1 MGHAPDSGSAPRRV
15 IAVLGSG
22 ETSPTM
28 VTLHRELVARF
39 GSAPPAAVLLET
51 PYGFQE
57 NVADISARARSY
69 FARSVGLTVE
79 TATGLRG
86 AQDAGSAAG
95 LAALRAA
102 DWVFSGP
109 GSPTYALAHWRDSPV
124 ADTLRDHVRLG
135 RAMLVF
141 ASAAACTL
149 GSHALPVYEIYKAGS
164 PPHWIPGLDLLA
176 PLGLDVAVIPH
187 YDNAEGGTHDTRYCY
202 LGERRLRVLEAELPE
217 GTAVLGV
224 DEHTAIVVDR
234 DAGTVDVRGR
244 GGLTIRRHG
253 HSTIIPAGRRV
264 SLTELQDLVEG
275 GEVVRLRPAEPAPAV
290 PSPPPLSLP
299 DLVRAAEGRFDAALA
314 RHDAPTMV
322 ESILTLDRAIAEW
335 ADDTEEDEGADWA
348 RTVNHSLIVR
358 LGKAAEHPGDDLDEA
373 VRLLLAARTDLR
385 LSGRFAVADLIRSAL
400 TAMNVTVEDTPD
412 GTHWHRSP
420 PRPE

>member
-1 MGHAPDSGSAPRRV
+1 
-15 IAVLGSG
+15 
-22 ETSPTM
+22 M
-28 VTLHRELVARF
+28 VTLHRELIARF
-39 GSAPPAAVLLET
+39 GSTPPAAVLLET

-79 TATGLRG
+79 VATGLRG
-86 AQDAGSAAG
+86 AQDAGSGAG

-109 GSPTYALAHWRDSPV
+109 GSPTYALARWRESPV

-149 GSHALPVYEIYKAGS
+149 GSRALPVYEIYKAGS
-164 PPHWIPGLDLLA
+164 PPHWLPGLDLLA

-187 YDNAEGGTHDTRYCY
+187 YDNAEGGTHDTRYSY

-217 GTAVLGV
+217 GAAVLGV
-224 DEHTAIVVDR
+224 DEHTAVVIDR
-234 DAGTVDVRGR
+234 EAGTVDVRGR
-244 GGLTIRRHG
+244 GGLTIRKRG
-253 HSTIIPAGRRV
+253 ESTVIPAGRSI
-264 SLTELQDLVEG
+264 SLTELQDLAKDG
-275 GEVVRLRPAEPAPAV
+275 KAVRLHRPEPAPAAPAP
-290 PSPPPLSLP
+290 PSLSLP

-314 RHDAPTMV
+314 RHDAPAMV
-322 ESILTLDRAIAEW
+322 EAVLALDRAIAEW

-358 LGKAAEHPGDDLDEA
+358 LGKAAERPAVDLEKA
-373 VRLLLAARTDLR
+373 VGLLLAARAELR
-385 LSGRFAVADLIRSAL
+385 GSGRFTTADLIRSAL
-400 TAMNVTVEDTPD
+400 TALGVGVADTPD
-412 GTHWHRSP
+412 GTRWHRRE
-420 PRPE
+420 PRP

>member
-39 GSAPPAAVLLET
+39 GDEPPAAVLLET

-79 TATGLRG
+79 VATGLRG
-86 AQDAGSAAG
+86 VQDAGSGAG

-109 GSPTYALAHWRDSPV
+109 GSPTYALAHWRGSPV

-149 GSHALPVYEIYKAGS
+149 GSRALPVYEIYKAGS
-164 PPHWIPGLDLLA
+164 PPHWIAGLDLLA

-187 YDNAEGGTHDTRYCY
+187 YDNAEGGTHDTRYSY

-217 GTAVLGV
+217 DAAVLGV
-224 DEHTAIVVDR
+224 DEHTAVVIDR

-244 GGLTIRRHG
+244 GGLTIRKQG
-253 HSTIIPAGRRV
+253 HSTVIPAGRRV
-264 SLTELQDLVEG
+264 SLTELRDLAKD
-275 GEVVRLRPAEPAPAV
+275 GESVRLHRAEPAPTA
-290 PSPPPLSLP
+290 PSPLPSSLP
-299 DLVRAAEGRFDAALA
+299 DLVRAAEERFDAAAA
-314 RHDAPTMV
+314 RHDAPAMV
-322 ESILTLDRAIAEW
+322 EAVLALDRTIAEW

-358 LGKAAEHPGDDLDEA
+358 LGKAAERPGGDLDEA
-373 VRLLLAARTDLR
+373 VRLLLAARAELR
-385 LSGRFAVADLIRSAL
+385 DSGRFAAADLIRAAL
-400 TAMNVTVEDTPD
+400 AAVNVTVEDTPD
-412 GTHWHRSP
+412 GTRWHR
-420 PRPE
+420 